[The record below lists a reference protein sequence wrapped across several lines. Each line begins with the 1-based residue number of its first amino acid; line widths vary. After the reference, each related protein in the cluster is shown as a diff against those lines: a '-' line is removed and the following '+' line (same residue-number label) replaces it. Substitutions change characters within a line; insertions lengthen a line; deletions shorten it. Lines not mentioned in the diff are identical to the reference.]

1 MAPSARHLLSVC
13 LAALLCSA
21 CGPDPESASE
31 ALVDEALEANARQQ
45 ATEGQA
51 ANGERTLTLE
61 TEAGLYSSTS
71 GDNLP
76 LPDDFPGDV
85 KLPRDASITS
95 ATRLGG
101 TISLGAHSPRSLALV
116 FDEFRRA
123 QRAAGWTEAAVQA
136 DATVRVAGFDKA
148 GRHLEA
154 NFVEEAGGGTTLALT
169 VGPAGD

>member
-1 MAPSARHLLSVC
+1 MAPSTRHLLSVC

-21 CGPDPESASE
+21 CGPDPQSASE
-31 ALVDEALEANARQQ
+31 TLVDEALEANARQQ
-45 ATEGQA
+45 AAENMA

-61 TEAGLYSSTS
+61 TEGGLYSATS
-71 GDNLP
+71 GDDLP

-85 KLPRDASITS
+85 PLPPDARITS
-95 ATRLGG
+95 ATHHGG

-116 FDEFRRA
+116 FEEFRRA
-123 QRAAGWTEAAVQA
+123 QRAAGWSEATVQT
-136 DATVRVAGFDKA
+136 DATVRVAGFDKD

>member
-1 MAPSARHLLSVC
+1 MAPPNRHLPMVF
-13 LAALLCSA
+13 LAALLCSG

-45 ATEGQA
+45 AAEGEA
-51 ANGERTLTLE
+51 AHGDRTLTLE

-71 GDNLP
+71 GDNLS

-85 KLPRDASITS
+85 SLPRDARITS
-95 ATRLGG
+95 ATHLGA

-116 FDEFRRA
+116 FDEFRQA

-136 DATVRVAGFDKA
+136 DAAVRVAGFDKA

>member
-1 MAPSARHLLSVC
+1 MAPSTRHLPPFF

-31 ALVDEALEANARQQ
+31 ALVDEALQANARQQ
-45 ATEGQA
+45 AADGGA
-51 ANGERTLTLE
+51 ANGEHTLTLE

-85 KLPRDASITS
+85 PLPRDASITS
-95 ATRLGG
+95 ATRLGE
-101 TISLGAHSPRSLALV
+101 TISLGAHSPRSLGLV
-116 FDEFRRA
+116 FDEFRQA

-136 DATVRVAGFDKA
+136 DATVRVAGFDKG